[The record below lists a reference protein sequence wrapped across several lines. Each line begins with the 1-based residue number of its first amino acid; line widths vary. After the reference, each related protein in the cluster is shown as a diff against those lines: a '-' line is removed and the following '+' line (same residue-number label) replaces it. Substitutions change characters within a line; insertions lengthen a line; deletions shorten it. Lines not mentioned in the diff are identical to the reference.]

1 MREWLGLRRKA
12 QPKQFPIDKIS
23 DHLDRRSLA
32 ILTGFKPEDFVDRA
46 KIYKCSA
53 QKDDANIAPNSDCSH
68 YGEYYQKRT
77 NYKARDAVD
86 LAKIS

>member
-1 MREWLGLRRKA
+1 MRELIGLGRKA
-12 QPKQFPIDKIS
+12 QPKRISIDKIS

-46 KIYKCSA
+46 KIYKCCA
-53 QKDDANIAPNSDCSH
+53 QKDDAKIAPSSNCPH

-77 NYKARDAVD
+77 NYKAPDAVD